1 MVNTT
6 ALLCACPKSEI
17 FFDYFL
23 RSILLALQC
32 CCQVVLGFF
41 FCTYFLGLW
50 AIKPHLV
57 VCSLLNRNKT
67 RCGANG
73 NETQENCKI
82 LVSIKRGRHTASNNE
97 QTHTARRA
105 LWGLQ
110 NKMCKHYIYTDMNT
124 TTILK
129 HLKGYTTIY
138 SKDKRFQTWD
148 RHTKVCR
155 T

>member
-17 FFDYFL
+17 FFAFHFTCFTV
-23 RSILLALQC
+23 LLSGG
-32 CCQVVLGFF
+32 VGFF

-110 NKMCKHYIYTDMNT
+110 NKMCKHYIYNDMNT

-129 HLKGYTTIY
+129 RLKGYTTIY